1 MDSETAA
8 AFELFMAESQQASSS
23 SRTVIQN
30 CHSEL
35 TSGHPWSPSSR
46 LSAVLF
52 SAVITQSAAVNAASH
67 QRWLLVFIVQR
78 SLSVLFIA
86 MLSWLSPDIVT
97 LCCIWAWQT
106 VVEIF
111 TTRVCC
117 SMVIVSVL
125 SVAVFVC
132 LFWALTFESVYL
144 ETSFLLC
151 VHVFRLFRSSSFIK
165 VIGSRSRSY
174 KHTHA
179 RGVCL
184 RLKGILVTAFFEDC
198 QVHLGAFNNISHS

>member
-23 SRTVIQN
+23 SRTVVQN

-67 QRWLLVFIVQR
+67 QRWLLVFIVQQ

-86 MLSWLSPDIVT
+86 VLSWLSPDIVT
-97 LCCIWAWQT
+97 LCCIWAWQNRCWDFYHPRLLQHGNSFST
-106 VVEIF
+106 
-111 TTRVCC
+111 VCC
-117 SMVIVSVL
+117 C
-125 SVAVFVC
+125 VC
-132 LFWALTFESVYL
+132 L
-144 ETSFLLC
+144 SFLGSNFWKCWPRNFILA
-151 VHVFRLFRSSSFIK
+151 VRARLQ
-165 VIGSRSRSY
+165 VI
-174 KHTHA
+174 
-179 RGVCL
+179 
-184 RLKGILVTAFFEDC
+184 
-198 QVHLGAFNNISHS
+198 